1 MDRADETLNSYVVTP
16 QLARCF
22 DDALGFIRGA
32 LESRSS
38 KAAYLHGSF
47 GSGKSHF
54 MAVLHLLLHGNA
66 RARAIPELAGA
77 MAKYGDWMS
86 GKRFLLVPYHMIGAR
101 SMESAILGRYA
112 EHVGRLH
119 PNAPPPAVYQA
130 AALFDDARALR
141 ERMGDDA
148 FFDGLSTAAGGAG
161 DWGKLA
167 AWDATQFEAALAAPP
182 THPERLRLVG
192 ALIETYFSSYR
203 NIARGSEEAFVPL
216 DEGLSIISAH
226 TQTLGYD
233 GLILF
238 LDELILW
245 LASHAADLQFVNR
258 EGQKLVKLTE
268 AERADRPIPIIS
280 FVARQRDLRELVG
293 THVTGVE
300 QLAFSD
306 VLRHWE
312 DRFHVI
318 TLEDRNLAAIA
329 ARRLLQPKDA
339 AARQRIDAAFRD
351 TERVGDSVRGVLL
364 TSTGDPALFRQVY
377 PFSPAFVQALVAVSS
392 ALQRERTAL
401 KVMLELLVQQR
412 TTLQLG
418 DIVPVGDLFDLVTDG
433 DEAFTDVMRINVANA
448 LQLYRRRLLPL
459 LARRQK
465 VRVDEL
471 AGLPEEDPRRRAFRA
486 EDRLVKTLLL
496 SALVPEVEALRALTP
511 ARLAALN
518 HGSIR
523 SPIPGQ
529 EGPMVLKR
537 CQDFAT
543 EVGEIRVG
551 DGPNPTIAVQI
562 TGVDV
567 EGVVQKAQGHDS
579 MGERRRVI
587 RELLFQQLGIG
598 VRDELFT
605 THELTWRGT
614 QRRCEI
620 IYGNVRELTDE
631 SLRAHGR
638 DWKLAIDFPFDDP
651 PYTPRDDLARL
662 QSYRARN
669 GSTTTLAWVP
679 SWGRN

>member
-1 MDRADETLNSYVVTP
+1 MTLLSELIDIPEQVHKGDFVLRLTEGVGRADETLDSYVVTP

-22 DDALGFIRGA
+22 NDALGFIRGA
-32 LESRSS
+32 LQARSS

-54 MAVLHLLLHGNA
+54 MAVLHLLLQGNA
-66 RARAIPELAGA
+66 RARALPELAGA
-77 MAKYGDWMS
+77 VQAHDDWMH
-86 GKRFLLVPYHMIGAR
+86 GQRFLLVPYHMIGAR

-119 PNAPPPAVYQA
+119 PNAPAPAVYQA
-130 AALFDDARALR
+130 ARLFEDARRLR
-141 ERMGDDA
+141 QRMGDAA
-148 FFDGLSTAAGGAG
+148 FFDGLNAAATGGSE
-161 DWGKLA
+161 WGALDV
-167 AWDATQFEAALAAPP
+167 WDAPHFEAALAAPP
-182 THPERLRLVG
+182 TDAERLRLVG
-192 ALIETYFSSYR
+192 ALVETYFSSYR
-203 NIARGSEEAFVPL
+203 DVARGSEEAFVPL

-226 TQTLGYD
+226 AQGLGYD
-233 GLILF
+233 ALILF

-268 AERADRPIPIIS
+268 AERADRPIPIVS

-293 THVTGVE
+293 THITGAE

-312 DRFHVI
+312 DRFHLI

-329 ARRLLQPKDA
+329 ERRLLRPKDA

-351 TERVGDSVRGVLL
+351 TEKVGDSVRGVLL

-377 PFSPAFVQALVAVSS
+377 PFSPAFVQTLVAVSS

-412 TTLQLG
+412 ASLRLG

-433 DEAFTDVMRINVANA
+433 DEAFSDVMRLNVENA
-448 LQLYRRRLLPL
+448 LQLYRRKLLPL

-465 VRVDEL
+465 AGVDEL
-471 AGLPEEDPRRRAFRA
+471 ERLADDDPRRRAFRA

-496 SALVPEVEALRALTP
+496 SALVPEVEALRGLTP

-529 EGPMVLKR
+529 EGQMVLKR
-537 CQDFAT
+537 CQDLAA

-551 DGPNPTIAVQI
+551 EGVDPTIAVQI
-562 TGVDV
+562 SGVDV
-567 EGVVQKAQGHDS
+567 EGVVQKAQNHDS
-579 MGERRRVI
+579 VGERRREE
-587 RELLFQQLGIG
+587 RSAGG
-598 VRDELFT
+598 A
-605 THELTWRGT
+605 
-614 QRRCEI
+614 RR
-620 IYGNVRELTDE
+620 
-631 SLRAHGR
+631 LRAR
-638 DWKLAIDFPFDDP
+638 DAGPLHEGARERMRRYPF
-651 PYTPRDDLARL
+651 YTMNRL
-662 QSYRARN
+662 
-669 GSTTTLAWVP
+669 G
-679 SWGRN
+679 